1 MAGSHHALEI
11 LLMRPLVPA
20 ELRDAARVLPLA
32 TNHDTTRLMT
42 LVRAKTPGR
51 AAHRLRQH
59 LATRL
64 PVDVIT
70 THYPDAV
77 GQVLLNLAFP
87 PAVHATIR
95 HAAHETGQSPELFV
109 KLALH
114 RALAQH
120 ASDEADRLDR
130 AVQQLLAGTTAAHL
144 LAAVGHALTRTPE
157 AAPA

>member
-1 MAGSHHALEI
+1 
-11 LLMRPLVPA
+11 
-20 ELRDAARVLPLA
+20 
-32 TNHDTTRLMT
+32 MT

-51 AAHRLRQH
+51 AAHRLRRH
-59 LATRL
+59 LAARL

-95 HAAHETGQSPELFV
+95 HAAHEAGQSPELFV

-130 AVQQLLAGTTAAHL
+130 AVQHLLAGTTAAHL
-144 LAAVGHALTRTPE
+144 LAAVGHALTRTPG